1 MRPWPYPATGF
12 NPGRINAAPTPILD
26 SVPVGGALMRP
37 GPDAATGFN
46 PGRYQ

>member
-1 MRPWPYPATGF
+1 MRPGPDAVPGF

-26 SVPVGGALMRP
+26 SVPVGGAFMRP